1 MGPRKKL
8 PLCGAVWLCLSLR
21 LQSSVRCGWALMVSA
36 SGFQWGASPLPCYVW
51 DRLGRWAQAVGKA
64 GQASQLSLAQ
74 KSTLLLWGVGEE
86 ARENTPREVVPYL
99 AGKGGFCAMASDKLA
114 GPVMT
119 CSQSTWQWS
128 HLVFIASLASF
139 LLPFLQQ
146 PD

>member
-1 MGPRKKL
+1 
-8 PLCGAVWLCLSLR
+8 
-21 LQSSVRCGWALMVSA
+21 MVSA